1 MEKTKI
7 ESKKISVFYGEKKAL
22 SGISL
27 NIPEKKVTS
36 DWPQWL
42 WEINVFKMFK

>member
-27 NIPEKKVTS
+27 NIPEKKGYLI
-36 DWPQWL
+36 DWSQWL
-42 WEINVFKMFK
+42 W